1 MADYVEKYSGK
12 ASDEL
17 EKQIR
22 QVYKQAAEE
31 VQKKLDDF
39 IRGHKARNAQML
51 QMVSD
56 GKISKQDYQRWMRGQ
71 VFQGDQWKQKLKDVT
86 DVYVHADEKAREIVG
101 GTSKNVFMEAANYTA
116 YDLEKGMRGAVAFN
130 VYDAKTVERLL
141 KKDPKMLPEWKIDQP
156 KDYKWN
162 EKRVR
167 NAVAQGIIQGES
179 VEEVGD
185 RLTGELATSNATKMD
200 MFART
205 AVNGAQNAG
214 RMDRL
219 HEAEEMGIEVK
230 KKWLATLDQRT
241 RDTHQ
246 ALDGQEQP
254 IDEPF
259 VVDGMKIDYPGD
271 PFAPPELVYN
281 CRCTLTYVYPK
292 YQHLQHNHERRD
304 QLNDKNVENMT
315 YYEWLGL
322 ASKNDRKQEEPEPE
336 ESSVGRKIVQGKD
349 ITETWERRPDQ
360 FAFEIED
367 VVNAQGFD
375 GLPKIVSKEEF
386 DKAVRE
392 SEFVAQR
399 AYSAPDQ
406 ETLDAYRDQ
415 LYNGKWYI
423 DCSVGGARHGQGMYC
438 VADYSGKITDE
449 MQSEMSSYAMMYGER
464 PAYIETF
471 TVSKD
476 FKIVKESEIKEKLS
490 EYNTEL
496 GKKAFRSAIDELINN
511 PETVSKN
518 IENYKKYYG
527 VSMSEAEMKTYMEGI
542 QWSKQKN
549 VYGLPDNDAEKA
561 AKRIAKKYKIKEHSL
576 VESQFR
582 STDAYNES
590 MKSSVYDIGS
600 FATMNGYD
608 GIEVSGRSEEDAPY
622 LVILNRTK
630 CIFLNDELSNQEEP
644 QKQDEVQEQKID
656 EKPVTPEHDVAEGKN
671 ITETW
676 ERRPSQF
683 KFEIEDVMNTQG
695 FDGLPQVLSRSEFDA
710 AVKAANG
717 GKGFIAQRT
726 YSAPDQA
733 VLDAYRAQL
742 YGGKWYVD
750 CSVGTAAYGQGM
762 YATGDFNGQITE
774 NMQKATDFYIG
785 LNEQKGSSVA
795 ATEVFTLQADAKI
808 ADYEKLYSEFTKY
821 GMETQDKNAEI
832 RRTAVKD
839 ASKELADKIL
849 KDAGFEEEY
858 AKKFFYG
865 NLSLADVDW
874 EEMGKA
880 YKQLGSEGVKKMQE
894 LQSEYYKKQT
904 AYVDEYVKEKSIDEI
919 KDIGAFA
926 TALGYDAIEVKN
938 HGIYDTTEVVVLNR
952 TKCIFLDPESK
963 EEPSPKEQGK
973 SQEDQRSIIVTDETR
988 KQVSKS
994 TASDDWFEYDYAKAM
1009 SEYIKTG
1016 EMPTRTLFTFQDLS
1030 QGIRRKLA
1038 AEAEL
1043 IQETGEKTKTE
1054 YKTTY
1059 RGMVLSEDD
1068 VKALKTGSKHTF
1080 DTLTASTPDKKLAS
1094 VYTDVGNNPVENGV
1108 PVIFEIQKPDG
1119 IYAFDREKGTE
1130 LVLPRGSTFRIER
1143 KYTDEDG
1150 VVHISLYS
1158 KKGNNIV
1165 DMDADQPAEK
1175 PQKKEE
1181 ESKQTEET
1189 KDESYQYHATTAKA
1203 IIGIAEKGLQPN
1215 RGHVGKGIY
1224 FADSA
1229 KDALD
1234 WVDTTSTGGKTVLRV
1249 SEEYLE
1255 KEKLEKYSASETGYG
1270 LAESLYDGNVPLE
1283 YIQIKVNDN
1292 GDEDDWWSLAQY
1304 LKNRKSQYNMLD
1316 QKTKKK
1322 VDKLVDEEDERRLKR
1337 RR

>member
-1 MADYVEKYSGK
+1 MADYVERYSGK

-56 GKISKQDYQRWMRGQ
+56 GKMSKQDYQRWMRGQ

-185 RLTGELATSNATKMD
+185 RLTGELATSNAAKMD

-205 AVNGAQNAG
+205 AINGAQNAG

-304 QLNDKNVENMT
+304 QLNDKNIENMT

-322 ASKNDRKQEEPEPE
+322 ASKNDRKQEEPEQE
-336 ESSVGRKIVQGKD
+336 EPSVGRRIVQGKD

-360 FAFEIED
+360 FKFEIDD
-367 VVNAQGFD
+367 VINAQGFD
-375 GLPKIVSKEEF
+375 GF
-386 DKAVRE
+386 
-392 SEFVAQR
+392 
-399 AYSAPDQ
+399 
-406 ETLDAYRDQ
+406 
-415 LYNGKWYI
+415 
-423 DCSVGGARHGQGMYC
+423 
-438 VADYSGKITDE
+438 
-449 MQSEMSSYAMMYGER
+449 
-464 PAYIETF
+464 
-471 TVSKD
+471 
-476 FKIVKESEIKEKLS
+476 
-490 EYNTEL
+490 
-496 GKKAFRSAIDELINN
+496 
-511 PETVSKN
+511 
-518 IENYKKYYG
+518 
-527 VSMSEAEMKTYMEGI
+527 
-542 QWSKQKN
+542 
-549 VYGLPDNDAEKA
+549 
-561 AKRIAKKYKIKEHSL
+561 
-576 VESQFR
+576 
-582 STDAYNES
+582 
-590 MKSSVYDIGS
+590 
-600 FATMNGYD
+600 
-608 GIEVSGRSEEDAPY
+608 
-622 LVILNRTK
+622 
-630 CIFLNDELSNQEEP
+630 
-644 QKQDEVQEQKID
+644 
-656 EKPVTPEHDVAEGKN
+656 
-671 ITETW
+671 
-676 ERRPSQF
+676 
-683 KFEIEDVMNTQG
+683 
-695 FDGLPQVLSRSEFDA
+695 PQVLSRSEFDA

-785 LNEQKGSSVA
+785 LNEQKGNSVA

-821 GMETQDKNAEI
+821 GMETQEKNAEI
-832 RRTAVKD
+832 RRTAVNE
-839 ASKELADKIL
+839 ASKELADKML

-952 TKCIFLDPESK
+952 TKCIFLDPASK
-963 EEPSPKEQGK
+963 EETKQDEEVMPDLPIQPSNPSESKDASFVETEEKEK
-973 SQEDQRSIIVTDETR
+973 
-988 KQVSKS
+988 
-994 TASDDWFEYDYAKAM
+994 
-1009 SEYIKTG
+1009 
-1016 EMPTRTLFTFQDLS
+1016 
-1030 QGIRRKLA
+1030 
-1038 AEAEL
+1038 
-1043 IQETGEKTKTE
+1043 
-1054 YKTTY
+1054 
-1059 RGMVLSEDD
+1059 
-1068 VKALKTGSKHTF
+1068 VKC
-1080 DTLTASTPDKKLAS
+1080 P
-1094 VYTDVGNNPVENGV
+1094 
-1108 PVIFEIQKPDG
+1108 
-1119 IYAFDREKGTE
+1119 
-1130 LVLPRGSTFRIER
+1130 
-1143 KYTDEDG
+1143 YTDEMSSKGYVGLSAAESDEFIKEHHNKRIVGKKGSNTMDGSQSRRINTAFRNDETPTNPADVKLVQKLDAEISKNELPQDMTLFRGVSLDAFSASGVFDGFKKTIVDMSDFKDASGNIDFDKWGKAYEEATDKDLEDKLSRAKKLIGTTIEDKGYMQVSASSQRNIFAASEIGLQIHAPEGTKAYISDYQGESEIILGRGTSYRVLDATIATTTLQNGNQIKNIQLIVETVDETENEQKSNNTSAKSVEQKSEYTKSEEEAIHEYTTSSYSGVNSALREGTVDNYKDVKDIVDKMDSAMEKTVVNDGTVTSRGASMADLRGMFEGKRRSWFEDPDNLKSLEGQTASFKSYLSTTKGDAVAEPYKRELQWHFTTEGQVHGIDAEQFASSSVKSEREIVFDRDSQIEIEKVDVKVDSDGDIDG
-1150 VVHISLYS
+1150 VVEIWAKLKPKPELDEEPQKSGSAPTRADFNAEAKRQGVKLKADDVDEYVASSYGAYSLADKISQFIDNAPEEMKVEAREIYRGLSFESKRDFDRFVADHQEGDLLETRRDGLSWTTDESVAEDFSVNASDYSVVLVNEDESRNAISISNISDTQASSSEVLYS
-1158 KKGNNIV
+1158 
-1165 DMDADQPAEK
+1165 
-1175 PQKKEE
+1175 
-1181 ESKQTEET
+1181 S
-1189 KDESYQYHATTAKA
+1189 
-1203 IIGIAEKGLQPN
+1203 
-1215 RGHVGKGIY
+1215 
-1224 FADSA
+1224 
-1229 KDALD
+1229 
-1234 WVDTTSTGGKTVLRV
+1234 STDFEVVEVKRM
-1249 SEEYLE
+1249 
-1255 KEKLEKYSASETGYG
+1255 
-1270 LAESLYDGNVPLE
+1270 GNVA
-1283 YIQIKVNDN
+1283 YIYVTEAPISKIK
-1292 GDEDDWWSLAQY
+1292 Y
-1304 LKNRKSQYNMLD
+1304 
-1316 QKTKKK
+1316 
-1322 VDKLVDEEDERRLKR
+1322 KR
-1337 RR
+1337 RK

>member
-1 MADYVEKYSGK
+1 
-12 ASDEL
+12 
-17 EKQIR
+17 
-22 QVYKQAAEE
+22 
-31 VQKKLDDF
+31 
-39 IRGHKARNAQML
+39 
-51 QMVSD
+51 
-56 GKISKQDYQRWMRGQ
+56 
-71 VFQGDQWKQKLKDVT
+71 
-86 DVYVHADEKAREIVG
+86 
-101 GTSKNVFMEAANYTA
+101 
-116 YDLEKGMRGAVAFN
+116 
-130 VYDAKTVERLL
+130 
-141 KKDPKMLPEWKIDQP
+141 MLPEWKIDQP

-205 AVNGAQNAG
+205 AINGAQNAG

-219 HEAEEMGIEVK
+219 HEAEEMGIEVR

-271 PFAPPELVYN
+271 PLAPPELVYNCFVGETSAYTNCEIERSYCHEYKGELIEIETSCGVKFTCTPNHPILTLGGWVSAASLHNGDDLLVTKVGNRLGFGRNCNVKHVLSCMKTFHDSFKGSGLVSRNSTLSVNFHGDIPTSEVEIITKKRFLPDNRNPGISERIKKFLFELPYKAFACKCSFMKHLWRIGFSTFSFICGKCKSFPLFWGRFGHSQKHGLRPIALFNPGGVQPLNDNVAGNIQIISNCLNGFTGIVLADNIISVNKCSGRAHVYNLQTENGYYFVNTIITKSVGKRNGFAAISHN

-304 QLNDKNVENMT
+304 QLNDKNIENMT

-336 ESSVGRKIVQGKD
+336 EPSVGRKIVQGKD

-360 FAFEIED
+360 FKFEIDD
-367 VVNAQGFD
+367 VINAQGFD
-375 GLPKIVSKEEF
+375 GF
-386 DKAVRE
+386 
-392 SEFVAQR
+392 
-399 AYSAPDQ
+399 
-406 ETLDAYRDQ
+406 
-415 LYNGKWYI
+415 
-423 DCSVGGARHGQGMYC
+423 
-438 VADYSGKITDE
+438 
-449 MQSEMSSYAMMYGER
+449 
-464 PAYIETF
+464 
-471 TVSKD
+471 
-476 FKIVKESEIKEKLS
+476 
-490 EYNTEL
+490 
-496 GKKAFRSAIDELINN
+496 
-511 PETVSKN
+511 
-518 IENYKKYYG
+518 
-527 VSMSEAEMKTYMEGI
+527 
-542 QWSKQKN
+542 
-549 VYGLPDNDAEKA
+549 
-561 AKRIAKKYKIKEHSL
+561 
-576 VESQFR
+576 
-582 STDAYNES
+582 
-590 MKSSVYDIGS
+590 
-600 FATMNGYD
+600 
-608 GIEVSGRSEEDAPY
+608 
-622 LVILNRTK
+622 
-630 CIFLNDELSNQEEP
+630 
-644 QKQDEVQEQKID
+644 
-656 EKPVTPEHDVAEGKN
+656 
-671 ITETW
+671 
-676 ERRPSQF
+676 
-683 KFEIEDVMNTQG
+683 
-695 FDGLPQVLSRSEFDA
+695 PQVLSRAEFDA

-785 LNEQKGSSVA
+785 LNEQKGNSVA

-821 GMETQDKNAEI
+821 GMETQEKNAEI

-865 NLSLADVDW
+865 NLSIADVDW

-952 TKCIFLDPESK
+952 TKCIFLDPASK
-963 EEPSPKEQGK
+963 EEP
-973 SQEDQRSIIVTDETR
+973 
-988 KQVSKS
+988 
-994 TASDDWFEYDYAKAM
+994 
-1009 SEYIKTG
+1009 
-1016 EMPTRTLFTFQDLS
+1016 
-1030 QGIRRKLA
+1030 
-1038 AEAEL
+1038 
-1043 IQETGEKTKTE
+1043 
-1054 YKTTY
+1054 
-1059 RGMVLSEDD
+1059 
-1068 VKALKTGSKHTF
+1068 
-1080 DTLTASTPDKKLAS
+1080 
-1094 VYTDVGNNPVENGV
+1094 
-1108 PVIFEIQKPDG
+1108 
-1119 IYAFDREKGTE
+1119 
-1130 LVLPRGSTFRIER
+1130 
-1143 KYTDEDG
+1143 
-1150 VVHISLYS
+1150 
-1158 KKGNNIV
+1158 
-1165 DMDADQPAEK
+1165 
-1175 PQKKEE
+1175 
-1181 ESKQTEET
+1181 KQTEEAMPDLPT
-1189 KDESYQYHATTAKA
+1189 QPSNPSKSKDASFVETEEKEKVKCPYTDEMSSNGYVGLSAAESDEFIKNHHNKRIVGKKGSNTMDGSQSRRINTAFRNDETPTNPADVKLVQKLDAEINKNELPQDMTLFRGVSLDAFSASGVFDGFKKTVVEMSDFKDASGNIDFDKWGKAYEEATDKDLEDKLSRAKKLIGTTIEDKGYMQVSASSQRNIFAASEIGLQIHAPKGTNAYISDYQGESEIILGRGTSYRVLDATIATTTLENGNQIKNIQLIVETVDETESEQKSEKSQEEQKSVEEKKEKESTDVSYQYHATTAKA

-1224 FADSA
+1224 FADNA

-1270 LAESLYDGNVPLE
+1270 LAESLYDGKIPLE
-1283 YIQIKVNDN
+1283 HIQIKVNDN
-1292 GDEDDWWSLAQY
+1292 GEEDDWWSLAQY

-1316 QKTKKK
+1316 SKTKKK

>member
-1 MADYVEKYSGK
+1 MADYVEKYSDK
-12 ASDEL
+12 ASDKL

-22 QVYKQAAEE
+22 RVYKQAAEE

-56 GKISKQDYQRWMRGQ
+56 GKMSKQDYQRWMRGQ

-205 AVNGAQNAG
+205 AINGAQNAG

-219 HEAEEMGIEVK
+219 HEAEEMGIEVR

-304 QLNDKNVENMT
+304 QLNDKNIENMT
-315 YYEWLGL
+315 YYEWVGL
-322 ASKNDRKQEEPEPE
+322 ASKNDRKQDETPVQKVEKKPTPLIGGDGDAEITDNIRDYFLPKTTRSKLDEIESLSSYNEFKRYMQEHYGIELDTHLESLKGARANESIEAVNEEC
-336 ESSVGRKIVQGKD
+336 RKI
-349 ITETWERRPDQ
+349 
-360 FAFEIED
+360 
-367 VVNAQGFD
+367 
-375 GLPKIVSKEEF
+375 IV
-386 DKAVRE
+386 AI
-392 SEFVAQR
+392 
-399 AYSAPDQ
+399 
-406 ETLDAYRDQ
+406 DAYRGKFGDDALSSLRKVVLYDKDLDTRAAYFFNRIGENDPLAGEIHFRQWGDDGRTIFHELAHAYQDSNKRPGEDAVTFSERIIKEMGREDLKAYTGAKKEDYAAEQIADAFGFGFSQGIKNDLEFIDQ
-415 LYNGKWYI
+415 VEKETFKEELKQTEEAMPDLPIQPSNPRK
-423 DCSVGGARHGQGMYC
+423 SVEQKSEYTKSEEEAIHEYTTSS
-438 VADYSGKITDE
+438 YSGVNSALREGTVDNYKDVKDIVDKIDSAMEKTVVNDGTVTSRGASMADLRGMFEGKRRSWFEDPDNLKSLEGQTASFKSYLSTTKGDTVAEPYKRELQWHFTTEGQVHGIDAEQFASSSVKSEREIVFDRDSQIEIEKVKVNVDSDGDIDGVVEIWAKIKGSKQEEQTSETKEDSKSIEITDE
-449 MQSEMSSYAMMYGER
+449 
-464 PAYIETF
+464 I
-471 TVSKD
+471 
-476 FKIVKESEIKEKLS
+476 
-490 EYNTEL
+490 
-496 GKKAFRSAIDELINN
+496 
-511 PETVSKN
+511 
-518 IENYKKYYG
+518 
-527 VSMSEAEMKTYMEGI
+527 
-542 QWSKQKN
+542 
-549 VYGLPDNDAEKA
+549 
-561 AKRIAKKYKIKEHSL
+561 
-576 VESQFR
+576 
-582 STDAYNES
+582 
-590 MKSSVYDIGS
+590 
-600 FATMNGYD
+600 
-608 GIEVSGRSEEDAPY
+608 
-622 LVILNRTK
+622 
-630 CIFLNDELSNQEEP
+630 
-644 QKQDEVQEQKID
+644 
-656 EKPVTPEHDVAEGKN
+656 
-671 ITETW
+671 
-676 ERRPSQF
+676 
-683 KFEIEDVMNTQG
+683 
-695 FDGLPQVLSRSEFDA
+695 
-710 AVKAANG
+710 
-717 GKGFIAQRT
+717 
-726 YSAPDQA
+726 
-733 VLDAYRAQL
+733 
-742 YGGKWYVD
+742 
-750 CSVGTAAYGQGM
+750 
-762 YATGDFNGQITE
+762 
-774 NMQKATDFYIG
+774 
-785 LNEQKGSSVA
+785 
-795 ATEVFTLQADAKI
+795 
-808 ADYEKLYSEFTKY
+808 
-821 GMETQDKNAEI
+821 
-832 RRTAVKD
+832 
-839 ASKELADKIL
+839 
-849 KDAGFEEEY
+849 
-858 AKKFFYG
+858 
-865 NLSLADVDW
+865 
-874 EEMGKA
+874 
-880 YKQLGSEGVKKMQE
+880 
-894 LQSEYYKKQT
+894 
-904 AYVDEYVKEKSIDEI
+904 
-919 KDIGAFA
+919 
-926 TALGYDAIEVKN
+926 
-938 HGIYDTTEVVVLNR
+938 
-952 TKCIFLDPESK
+952 
-963 EEPSPKEQGK
+963 
-973 SQEDQRSIIVTDETR
+973 R

-1016 EMPTRTLFTFQDLS
+1016 EMPTRTLFTFEDLS

-1043 IQETGEKTKTE
+1043 IQETAEKTKTE

-1059 RGMVLSEDD
+1059 RGMVLSEED

-1158 KKGNNIV
+1158 KKGNNII

-1175 PQKKEE
+1175 PQKKEKE

-1189 KDESYQYHATTAKA
+1189 TDVSYQYHATTAKA

-1234 WVDTTSTGGKTVLRV
+1234 WVDTTSTGGKTVLRI
-1249 SEEYLE
+1249 SEEYLK
-1255 KEKLEKYSASETGYG
+1255 KEKLEKYSANETGYG
-1270 LAESLYDGNVPLE
+1270 LAESVYNGNVPLE
-1283 YIQIKVNDN
+1283 HIQIKVNDN
-1292 GDEDDWWSLAQY
+1292 GDEDDWWSLAEY

-1316 QKTKKK
+1316 SKTKKK
-1322 VDKLVDEEDERRLKR
+1322 VDEIVSEETDRRLEKLESKDEPQLSKHTVTAIDDYIEGR
-1337 RR
+1337 GNKFTKTEVEEIKTNMTKTGKTLYRVEDLSWMAESLEDGDKFEFDKPIKSFTHSYKSIKDVIAEGMDAGLYESDVLVIYETVDDTYQLDVSSMSRNHAEEEESFVSGKFEVVDQGEGDIINGVRTWRILIRQIRK

>member
-56 GKISKQDYQRWMRGQ
+56 GKMSKQDYQRWMRGQ

-86 DVYVHADEKAREIVG
+86 EVYVHADEKAREIVG

-141 KKDPKMLPEWKIDQP
+141 KDDPKMLPEWKIDQP

-179 VEEVGD
+179 VEEVGE

-205 AVNGAQNAG
+205 AINGAQNAG

-230 KKWLATLDQRT
+230 KKWLATLDRRT

-246 ALDGQEQP
+246 ALDGQEQL

-304 QLNDKNVENMT
+304 QLNDKNIENMT

-322 ASKNDRKQEEPEPE
+322 ASKNDRKQEEPEQE
-336 ESSVGRKIVQGKD
+336 EPSVGRRIVQGKD

-360 FAFEIED
+360 FKFEIDD
-367 VVNAQGFD
+367 VINAQGFD
-375 GLPKIVSKEEF
+375 GF
-386 DKAVRE
+386 
-392 SEFVAQR
+392 
-399 AYSAPDQ
+399 
-406 ETLDAYRDQ
+406 
-415 LYNGKWYI
+415 
-423 DCSVGGARHGQGMYC
+423 
-438 VADYSGKITDE
+438 
-449 MQSEMSSYAMMYGER
+449 
-464 PAYIETF
+464 
-471 TVSKD
+471 
-476 FKIVKESEIKEKLS
+476 
-490 EYNTEL
+490 
-496 GKKAFRSAIDELINN
+496 
-511 PETVSKN
+511 
-518 IENYKKYYG
+518 
-527 VSMSEAEMKTYMEGI
+527 
-542 QWSKQKN
+542 
-549 VYGLPDNDAEKA
+549 
-561 AKRIAKKYKIKEHSL
+561 
-576 VESQFR
+576 
-582 STDAYNES
+582 
-590 MKSSVYDIGS
+590 
-600 FATMNGYD
+600 
-608 GIEVSGRSEEDAPY
+608 
-622 LVILNRTK
+622 
-630 CIFLNDELSNQEEP
+630 
-644 QKQDEVQEQKID
+644 
-656 EKPVTPEHDVAEGKN
+656 
-671 ITETW
+671 
-676 ERRPSQF
+676 
-683 KFEIEDVMNTQG
+683 
-695 FDGLPQVLSRSEFDA
+695 PQVLSRAEFDA

-726 YSAPDQA
+726 YSAPDQT

-785 LNEQKGSSVA
+785 LNEQKGNPVA

-821 GMETQDKNAEI
+821 GMETQEKNAEI
-832 RRTAVKD
+832 RKTAVNE
-839 ASKELADKIL
+839 ASKELADKML

-952 TKCIFLDPESK
+952 TKCVFLDPESK
-963 EEPSPKEQGK
+963 EESKQDEEAMPDLPTQPSNPSESKDASFVETEEKEK
-973 SQEDQRSIIVTDETR
+973 
-988 KQVSKS
+988 
-994 TASDDWFEYDYAKAM
+994 
-1009 SEYIKTG
+1009 
-1016 EMPTRTLFTFQDLS
+1016 
-1030 QGIRRKLA
+1030 
-1038 AEAEL
+1038 
-1043 IQETGEKTKTE
+1043 
-1054 YKTTY
+1054 
-1059 RGMVLSEDD
+1059 
-1068 VKALKTGSKHTF
+1068 VKC
-1080 DTLTASTPDKKLAS
+1080 P
-1094 VYTDVGNNPVENGV
+1094 
-1108 PVIFEIQKPDG
+1108 
-1119 IYAFDREKGTE
+1119 
-1130 LVLPRGSTFRIER
+1130 
-1143 KYTDEDG
+1143 YTDEMSSKGYVGLSAAESDEFIKNHHNKRIVG
-1150 VVHISLYS
+1150 
-1158 KKGNNIV
+1158 KKGSNTMDGSQSRRINTAFRNDETPTNPADVKLVQKLDAEINKNELPQDMTLFRGVSLDAFSASGVFDGFEKTIVEMSDFKDASGNIDFDKWGKAYEEATDKDLEDKLSRAKKLIGTTIEDKGYMQVSASSQRNIFAASEIGLQIHAPKGTNAYISDYQGESEIILGRGTSYRVLDATIATTTLQNGNQIKNIQLIVETVDETENEQKSNNTPV
-1165 DMDADQPAEK
+1165 KSVEQKSEK
-1175 PQKKEE
+1175 NRE

-1189 KDESYQYHATTAKA
+1189 KEESYQYHATTAKA

-1224 FADSA
+1224 FADNA

-1249 SEEYLE
+1249 SEEYLK
-1255 KEKLEKYSASETGYG
+1255 KEKLEKYSANETGYG
-1270 LAESLYDGNVPLE
+1270 LAESVYNGNVPLE
-1283 YIQIKVNDN
+1283 HIQIKVNDN
-1292 GDEDDWWSLAQY
+1292 GDEDGWWSLAQY

-1316 QKTKKK
+1316 SKTKKK
-1322 VDKLVDEEDERRLKR
+1322 VDEIVSEETDRRLEELESKNEPQLSKHTVTAIDDYIEGR
-1337 RR
+1337 GNKFTKNEVEEIRTNMTKTGKTLYRVEDLSWMAESLEDGDKFEFDKPIKSFTHSYKSIKDVIAEGMDAGLYESDVLVIYETVDDTYQLDVSSMSRNHAEEEESFVSGKFEVVDQGEGDIINGVRTWRILIRQIRK

>member
-1 MADYVEKYSGK
+1 MFVLADYVERYSDK
-12 ASDEL
+12 ASDKL

-39 IRGHKARNAQML
+39 IRRHKARNAQML
-51 QMVSD
+51 QMVAD
-56 GKISKQDYQRWMRGQ
+56 GKMSKQDYQRWMRGQ

-205 AVNGAQNAG
+205 AINGAQNAG

-219 HEAEEMGIEVK
+219 HEAEEMGIEVR

-254 IDEPF
+254 VDEPF

-304 QLNDKNVENMT
+304 QLNDKNIENMT
-315 YYEWLGL
+315 Y
-322 ASKNDRKQEEPEPE
+322 
-336 ESSVGRKIVQGKD
+336 
-349 ITETWERRPDQ
+349 
-360 FAFEIED
+360 
-367 VVNAQGFD
+367 
-375 GLPKIVSKEEF
+375 
-386 DKAVRE
+386 RE
-392 SEFVAQR
+392 
-399 AYSAPDQ
+399 
-406 ETLDAYRDQ
+406 
-415 LYNGKWYI
+415 
-423 DCSVGGARHGQGMYC
+423 
-438 VADYSGKITDE
+438 
-449 MQSEMSSYAMMYGER
+449 
-464 PAYIETF
+464 
-471 TVSKD
+471 
-476 FKIVKESEIKEKLS
+476 
-490 EYNTEL
+490 
-496 GKKAFRSAIDELINN
+496 
-511 PETVSKN
+511 
-518 IENYKKYYG
+518 
-527 VSMSEAEMKTYMEGI
+527 
-542 QWSKQKN
+542 
-549 VYGLPDNDAEKA
+549 
-561 AKRIAKKYKIKEHSL
+561 
-576 VESQFR
+576 
-582 STDAYNES
+582 
-590 MKSSVYDIGS
+590 
-600 FATMNGYD
+600 
-608 GIEVSGRSEEDAPY
+608 
-622 LVILNRTK
+622 
-630 CIFLNDELSNQEEP
+630 
-644 QKQDEVQEQKID
+644 
-656 EKPVTPEHDVAEGKN
+656 
-671 ITETW
+671 
-676 ERRPSQF
+676 
-683 KFEIEDVMNTQG
+683 
-695 FDGLPQVLSRSEFDA
+695 
-710 AVKAANG
+710 
-717 GKGFIAQRT
+717 
-726 YSAPDQA
+726 
-733 VLDAYRAQL
+733 
-742 YGGKWYVD
+742 
-750 CSVGTAAYGQGM
+750 
-762 YATGDFNGQITE
+762 
-774 NMQKATDFYIG
+774 
-785 LNEQKGSSVA
+785 
-795 ATEVFTLQADAKI
+795 
-808 ADYEKLYSEFTKY
+808 
-821 GMETQDKNAEI
+821 
-832 RRTAVKD
+832 
-839 ASKELADKIL
+839 
-849 KDAGFEEEY
+849 
-858 AKKFFYG
+858 
-865 NLSLADVDW
+865 W
-874 EEMGKA
+874 EEMKRGK
-880 YKQLGSEGVKKMQE
+880 
-894 LQSEYYKKQT
+894 QSEPIDIPEPQREELPREYIEFDDTEDALDYYIDNGESWVETLTEEEKRAVSDYGYNYLSAECNGYLRGETDKYSDYQLDAIKEQIRKLDQAIEKGAIPDDMRLYRGVGRDYLGIDFSNPEALIGKTVKEGGFMSVSGESKVAETYGRGVVLDMHVPKGTHT
-904 AYVDEYVKEKSIDEI
+904 AYVDLVQSTGSELREYYQEDGDAGNIEYLLERGGRLKFTGYKYEKDENGKEYVRMFCEFVHKVDEIVSEETDRRPEKLESKDEPKPTEEAMPDLPTQPSNPSESKDASFVETEEKEKVKCPYTDEMSS
-919 KDIGAFA
+919 K
-926 TALGYDAIEVKN
+926 GYVGLSAAESDEFIKN
-938 HGIYDTTEVVVLNR
+938 HHNKRIVGKKGSNTMDGSQSRRINTAFRNDETPTNPADVKLVQKLDAEINKNELPQDMTLFRGVSLDAFSASGVFDGFEKTIVEMSDFKDASGNIDFDKWGKAYEEATDKDLEDKLSRAKKLIGTTIEDKGYMQVSASSQRNIFAASEIGLQIHAPKGTNAYISDYQGESEIILGRGTSYRVLDATIATTTLQNGNQIKNIQLIVE
-952 TKCIFLDPESK
+952 TVDETENEQKSNNTPDKSVEQKPE
-963 EEPSPKEQGK
+963 K
-973 SQEDQRSIIVTDETR
+973 SQEEQKSVDVTDEIR

-1016 EMPTRTLFTFQDLS
+1016 EMPTRTLFTFEDLS

-1043 IQETGEKTKTE
+1043 IQETAEKTKTE

-1059 RGMVLSEDD
+1059 RGMVLSEED

-1108 PVIFEIQKPDG
+1108 PVVFEIQKPDG

-1165 DMDADQPAEK
+1165 DMDADQPAEE
-1175 PQKKEE
+1175 PQKKEKE
-1181 ESKQTEET
+1181 EPKRTEET
-1189 KDESYQYHATTAKA
+1189 KEESYQYHATTAKA

-1270 LAESLYDGNVPLE
+1270 LAESLYDGKIPLE
-1283 YIQIKVNDN
+1283 HIQIKVNDN

-1304 LKNRKSQYNMLD
+1304 LKNRKYQYNMLD

>member
-1 MADYVEKYSGK
+1 MADYVERYSGK

-56 GKISKQDYQRWMRGQ
+56 GKMSKQDYQKWMRGQ

-116 YDLEKGMRGAVAFN
+116 YDLEKGMRGAVAFD

-205 AVNGAQNAG
+205 AINGAQNAG

-219 HEAEEMGIEVK
+219 HEAEEMGIEVR

-304 QLNDKNVENMT
+304 QLNDKNIENMT

-336 ESSVGRKIVQGKD
+336 EPSVGRKIVQGKD

-360 FAFEIED
+360 FKFEIDD
-367 VVNAQGFD
+367 VINAQGFD
-375 GLPKIVSKEEF
+375 GF
-386 DKAVRE
+386 
-392 SEFVAQR
+392 
-399 AYSAPDQ
+399 
-406 ETLDAYRDQ
+406 
-415 LYNGKWYI
+415 
-423 DCSVGGARHGQGMYC
+423 
-438 VADYSGKITDE
+438 
-449 MQSEMSSYAMMYGER
+449 
-464 PAYIETF
+464 
-471 TVSKD
+471 
-476 FKIVKESEIKEKLS
+476 
-490 EYNTEL
+490 
-496 GKKAFRSAIDELINN
+496 
-511 PETVSKN
+511 
-518 IENYKKYYG
+518 
-527 VSMSEAEMKTYMEGI
+527 
-542 QWSKQKN
+542 
-549 VYGLPDNDAEKA
+549 
-561 AKRIAKKYKIKEHSL
+561 
-576 VESQFR
+576 
-582 STDAYNES
+582 
-590 MKSSVYDIGS
+590 
-600 FATMNGYD
+600 
-608 GIEVSGRSEEDAPY
+608 
-622 LVILNRTK
+622 
-630 CIFLNDELSNQEEP
+630 
-644 QKQDEVQEQKID
+644 
-656 EKPVTPEHDVAEGKN
+656 
-671 ITETW
+671 
-676 ERRPSQF
+676 
-683 KFEIEDVMNTQG
+683 
-695 FDGLPQVLSRSEFDA
+695 PQVLSRAEFDA

-785 LNEQKGSSVA
+785 LNEQKGNSVA

-821 GMETQDKNAEI
+821 GMETQEKNAEI

-904 AYVDEYVKEKSIDEI
+904 AYVDDYVKEKSIDEI

-952 TKCIFLDPESK
+952 TKCIFLDPASK
-963 EEPSPKEQGK
+963 EEPKQTEEAMPDLPTQPSNPSESKDASFVETEEKEK
-973 SQEDQRSIIVTDETR
+973 
-988 KQVSKS
+988 
-994 TASDDWFEYDYAKAM
+994 
-1009 SEYIKTG
+1009 
-1016 EMPTRTLFTFQDLS
+1016 
-1030 QGIRRKLA
+1030 
-1038 AEAEL
+1038 
-1043 IQETGEKTKTE
+1043 
-1054 YKTTY
+1054 
-1059 RGMVLSEDD
+1059 
-1068 VKALKTGSKHTF
+1068 VKC
-1080 DTLTASTPDKKLAS
+1080 P
-1094 VYTDVGNNPVENGV
+1094 
-1108 PVIFEIQKPDG
+1108 
-1119 IYAFDREKGTE
+1119 
-1130 LVLPRGSTFRIER
+1130 
-1143 KYTDEDG
+1143 YTDEMSSKGYVGLSAAESDEFIKNHHNKRIVG
-1150 VVHISLYS
+1150 
-1158 KKGNNIV
+1158 KKGSNTMDGSQSRRINTAFRNDETPTNPADVKLVQKLDAEINKNELPQDMTLFRGVSLDAFSASGVFDGFEKTVVEMSDFKDASGNIDFDKWGKAYEEATDKDLEDKLSRAKKLIGTTIEDKGYMQVSASSQRNIFAASEIGLQIHAPEGTKAYISDYQGESEIILGRGTSYRVLDATIATTTLENGNQIKNIQLIVETVDETESKQKSNNTPAKSVEQKSEYTKSEEEAIHEYTTSSYSGVNSALREGTVDNYKDVKDIV
-1165 DMDADQPAEK
+1165 DKIDSAMEKTVVNDGTVTSRGASMADLRGMFEGKRRSWFEDPDNLKSLEGQTASFKSYLSTTKGDTVAEPYKRELQWHFTTEGQVHGIDAEQFASSSVKSEREIVFDRDAQIEIEKVKVNVDSDGDIDGIVEIWAKIKENKQEEQPAEK
-1175 PQKKEE
+1175 PQKKEKE
-1181 ESKQTEET
+1181 ESKQTEEK

-1224 FADSA
+1224 FADNA

-1270 LAESLYDGNVPLE
+1270 LAESLYDGKVPLE